1 METKVVTNTI
11 SINAP
16 VAKVWDALVN
26 PEQTVK
32 YMFGCRAKSDW
43 KPGSELTWPGT
54 YEGKEMVFVTG
65 HVLDIEPEQL
75 LVYSVIDPNAPYPKT
90 PENHLKVKYELQ
102 PTDSGTI
109 ITVSQYGFEDAA
121 DGEKR
126 YQEIHNNGDGWNPI
140 LREIKKMLESN

>member
-16 VAKVWDALVN
+16 VAKVWDALIN
-26 PEQTVK
+26 PEQTAK

-54 YEGKEMVFVTG
+54 YEGKEMIFVTG

-102 PTDSGTI
+102 PTETGTI
-109 ITVSQYGFEDAA
+109 FTVSQYGFEEAA

-126 YQEIHNNGDGWNPI
+126 FHEIYNKGEGWNPI
-140 LREIKKMLESN
+140 LIEIKKLLEA